1 MGSSKTYAVN
11 MADKHVT
18 VRSLEVIDGLT
29 GKSVR
34 VIKQQLDALQETN
47 QFQAPKV
54 DYWSQLSDDGLITP
68 VEKKTIK
75 SELANIRAVYIQ
87 LETQAQVQ
95 SKTEEIRWINY
106 DNVYHALENYLR
118 DVLHIFDDMN
128 VSTAIEDRDQFNE
141 YFAVYYS
148 LESDAQTLLT
158 QGEPGRIR
166 HLTSLYES
174 GLPGEVAVYNNWFY
188 IYNTKWESVPKDD
201 FLGSRD
207 RAPKDP
213 VTNQYFL
220 AKGHAILKELYIGAA
235 GKIVSVAGKK
245 LAVMERGIP
254 GTIYVWD
261 GEQWQPDN
269 DINSYRYMVA
279 TNDLIIN
286 NYPISEALST
296 AIQGEAGT
304 NGYLGMFTTDPE
316 ITQIKFNS
324 YYVYIGDNTD
334 QRKKGNIYI
343 YRKTGWEE
351 LKPEAK
357 NYSYYMFTLNDTLQN
372 NDLPVSAFAGLFAG
386 FIAANNA
393 FIEQLGSKFITLK
406 TGGHIKSEE
415 YDEGEEGF
423 IMKSDGDI
431 QSANFDEDNKT
442 GYKLGKDGRIISN
455 EMIANNMQANGG
467 RFDQINVTSGNFDSI
482 NVGGESKFTGEIN
495 SGPLILNNNGTPGI
509 SLLLNKT
516 SSNLDI
522 YNSIQA
528 SEFREG
534 ITYNLN
540 ETSYYGSTRIT
551 KFLWEEGTNFL
562 FITLKDSNNRTISL
576 ELQLRTGSKTLGEN
590 LYINTAAASDY
601 TLKLINLPVNEPS
614 EVGRVWNDN
623 GVLKIKV

>member
-1 MGSSKTYAVN
+1 MGTSKTYAVN

-75 SELANIRAVYIQ
+75 SEFANITAVHVQ
-87 LETQAQVQ
+87 LEQQAQEQ
-95 SKTEEIRWINY
+95 EKTDDARWINY
-106 DNVYHALENYLR
+106 DNTYYALERYLR

-128 VSTAIEDRDQFNE
+128 VSTAIDDRDQFNG
-141 YFAVYYS
+141 YFSVYYS
-148 LESDAQTLLT
+148 KESDAQTLLT

-166 HLTSLYES
+166 HLTSLNEY
-174 GLPGEVAVYNNWFY
+174 GMPGEVAVYNNWFY
-188 IYNTKWESVPKDD
+188 TYTTRWEAVPKDE
-201 FLGSRD
+201 FLGAKD
-207 RAPKDP
+207 KAPKEA

-220 AKGHAILKELYIGAA
+220 AKGYAILKELYIGAA

-269 DINSYRYMVA
+269 NKNSYRYLVA
-279 TNDLIIN
+279 TNDLIVN
-286 NYPISEALST
+286 DYPISEALST

-304 NGYLGMFTTDPE
+304 NGYLGMFTVDPE

-324 YYVYIGDNTD
+324 YYVYIGENTD

-415 YDEGEEGF
+415 YDAGEEGF

-431 QSANFDEDNKT
+431 QSANFDGNTNK
-442 GYKLGKDGRIISN
+442 GYKLGKDGVITAKYINASGGTFGNIVIDNSCAVGTLTYRSGNYILYTFSLDLINSRAADEGN
-455 EMIANNMQANGG
+455 PTNYYSFPYNGTLKVVFSG
-467 RFDQINVTSGNFDSI
+467 TNTPTYARVKIVKHECHIKNVKNTEHTKTTLATLSKNGTADITINKDYCYEFTVTSTDDYQ
-482 NVGGESKFTGEIN
+482 NVDATIQIKSDFIEN
-495 SGPLILNNNGTPGI
+495 SFGWLF
-509 SLLLNKT
+509 SQ
-516 SSNLDI
+516 
-522 YNSIQA
+522 IQMNV
-528 SEFREG
+528 SE
-534 ITYNLN
+534 
-540 ETSYYGSTRIT
+540 
-551 KFLWEEGTNFL
+551 
-562 FITLKDSNNRTISL
+562 
-576 ELQLRTGSKTLGEN
+576 
-590 LYINTAAASDY
+590 
-601 TLKLINLPVNEPS
+601 
-614 EVGRVWNDN
+614 
-623 GVLKIKV
+623 